1 MKSNKMA
8 KHETAFN
15 FSNLE
20 TEQESSAFMRASFQ
34 FVGQIVLEYW
44 DVSQTLW

>member
-1 MKSNKMA
+1 MKSYKLA
-8 KHETAFN
+8 KLETAFN

-34 FVGQIVLEYW
+34 FVKQIVLEDW
-44 DVSQTLW
+44 DVSRAL